1 MIKVTRSVIPNYA
14 LLVKQNSMGRFTMNH
29 KQNNNETHI
38 EDLVFFIRVQYRCNS
53 SWQGTI
59 QWMDGRKTSIFR
71 SALELGNLI
80 NDARQVAACKGAK
93 QKMSIKWE
101 NKESVS

>member
-1 MIKVTRSVIPNYA
+1 MDHT
-14 LLVKQNSMGRFTMNH
+14 QD
-29 KQNNNETHI
+29 NNKTHN

-80 NDARQVAACKGAK
+80 NDARQEAAGSGVKD
-93 QKMSIKWE
+93 KMKIKWQD
-101 NKESVS
+101 KESVS

>member
-1 MIKVTRSVIPNYA
+1 
-14 LLVKQNSMGRFTMNH
+14 MNH
-29 KQNNNETHI
+29 MQDNNKAQN

-80 NDARQVAACKGAK
+80 NDARQEAACKGAK

-101 NKESVS
+101 DKESVS

>member
-1 MIKVTRSVIPNYA
+1 
-14 LLVKQNSMGRFTMNH
+14 MNH
-29 KQNNNETHI
+29 KQNNNEAQND
-38 EDLVFFIRVQYRCNS
+38 DLVFFIRVQYRCNS

-80 NDARQVAACKGAK
+80 NDARKQAAGNDAK
-93 QKMSIKWE
+93 QKMRIKWE